1 MQLIIVESPHKAK
14 TIEKFLKGDFKVD
27 ASKGH
32 VRDLPVNYMG
42 VSIHNNFE
50 PHYVVA
56 AEKKQDIKR
65 LEAHAAKAEK
75 RFQNDHGSGTDRHS
89 ACADPD
95 QFLCHHVSLQPY
107 PFDLFPRDHRLG
119 AGLFRELPPALF

>member
-14 TIEKFLKGDFKVD
+14 TIEKFLKGDYKVD

-42 VSIHNNFE
+42 VSIANNFE
-50 PHYVVA
+50 PHYVVS

-65 LEAHAAKAEK
+65 LEEKAKKADKVYLATDPDREGEAISWHLAEVLGLD
-75 RFQNDHGSGTDRHS
+75 QNDLNRIEFNEISEKAVKKALENPS
-89 ACADPD
+89 A
-95 QFLCHHVSLQPY
+95 FY
-107 PFDLFPRDHRLG
+107 MY
-119 AGLFRELPPALF
+119 

>member
-50 PHYVVA
+50 PHYVIA
-56 AEKKQDIKR
+56 PEKKQDIKR
-65 LEAHAAKAEK
+65 LSDDAQKAEK
-75 RFQNDHGSGTDRHS
+75 VFLAT
-89 ACADPD
+89 DPD
-95 QFLCHHVSLQPY
+95 REGEAISWHLSEVLGL
-107 PFDLFPRDHRLG
+107 DLNQANRIEFNEISERAVKQALANPRKIDKT
-119 AGLFRELPPALF
+119 